1 MRRIFALVQA
11 AWLAL
16 LIAEPASLHAC
27 AMHATGHGS
36 HAVAAAPAGEVR
48 APALDAHHQHHATH
62 DGSAVAVE
70 RATVATDAQPETEQ
84 GATSHC
90 QCLGECCAAAATA
103 LATKV
108 SLVEA
113 RVVTVAVYAP
123 DAHERIAARSADL
136 RLPFANAPPVALT
149 A

>member
-1 MRRIFALVQA
+1 MRRTFALLQA

-36 HAVAAAPAGEVR
+36 HAVAAASAEEERPS
-48 APALDAHHQHHATH
+48 APDHHHQHHASH
-62 DGSAVAVE
+62 AESAVAVDHE
-70 RATVATDAQPETEQ
+70 TAAAAQPETEQ
-84 GATSHC
+84 GAASHC
-90 QCLGECCAAAATA
+90 QCLGECCAATVTTLSAT
-103 LATKV
+103 V
-108 SLVEA
+108 SLAEA

-123 DAHERIAARSADL
+123 AARARIAARAVDL
-136 RLPFANAPPVALT
+136 VLPFANAPPVALT

>member
-1 MRRIFALVQA
+1 MRRIFALLQA
-11 AWLAL
+11 TWLAL

-36 HAVAAAPAGEVR
+36 HAVAASPADGAPSSAH
-48 APALDAHHQHHATH
+48 DDHHQHHAPQAE
-62 DGSAVAVE
+62 SAVAVDH
-70 RATVATDAQPETEQ
+70 AAIVADVPADTEQ

-90 QCLGECCAAAATA
+90 QCLGECCAAAATT
-103 LATKV
+103 LAATV
-108 SLVEA
+108 SLDEA

-123 DAHERIAARSADL
+123 VVRERIATRAADL